1 MVLPHTGFP
10 EVSWVMFSEVDSVV
24 VHATSITSVFCVFPV
39 FAEVTVAV
47 AQVAPKFQ
55 VFLSLDGMLAA

>member
-1 MVLPHTGFP
+1 
-10 EVSWVMFSEVDSVV
+10 MFIEVDSVV
-24 VHATSITSVFCVFPV
+24 GHATSITLAFWVFLV

-47 AQVAPKFQ
+47 AREVPKFQ

>member
-1 MVLPHTGFP
+1 
-10 EVSWVMFSEVDSVV
+10 MFSEVDSVV

>member
-1 MVLPHTGFP
+1 
-10 EVSWVMFSEVDSVV
+10 MFSAVDSVV
-24 VHATSITSVFCVFPV
+24 VYATSITLAFCVFLV

-47 AQVAPKFQ
+47 THVAPKFQ